1 MLQQNGSYIE
11 GAGGTLEI
19 VAARKKSCPIS
30 LGKTSSHILQYYGY
44 RKIPHYFFN
53 IANQADLIFTF

>member
-19 VAARKKSCPIS
+19 VAARKKAARF
-30 LGKTSSHILQYYGY
+30 LWGNHHHT
-44 RKIPHYFFN
+44 FFN
-53 IANQADLIFTF
+53 IMDTAKFLIIFLI